1 MAKTKRLKSS
11 FKIQRRLMCELPGL
25 GKPGAMDRRPYPPGQ
40 HGNTRRKF
48 SDHSLQLIEKQKV
61 LFHYGLREKQ
71 LRHFIKRAKK
81 GSGSNWT
88 QKTIS
93 LLESRLDNV
102 LFRASFASSI
112 AAAKQLC
119 SHRKVLVNG
128 KIVDI
133 RSAILKP
140 GDVVSLKDS
149 CYQNQ
154 VFMHA
159 QSVKRL
165 ELPLH
170 LEVTEK
176 DSKPAILVKDK
187 PPGDANPFPFNEN
200 LFTEY
205 YSKRG

>member
-154 VFMHA
+154 VFM
-159 QSVKRL
+159 QPNSTRFQGMPSNSDIPIWYSMTSL
-165 ELPLH
+165 
-170 LEVTEK
+170 
-176 DSKPAILVKDK
+176 LVC
-187 PPGDANPFPFNEN
+187 FV
-200 LFTEY
+200 
-205 YSKRG
+205 